1 MDIFSSLCMPA
12 QLFLVGQSLLS
23 GFKII
28 FSEKTVLERL
38 KIFVFIFILIIG
50 WTSLVNYAC
59 DASDNNYIAWFLVIL
74 PASLKLIRR

>member
-28 FSEKTVLERL
+28 FSEKTMLERL

-50 WTSLVNYAC
+50 WTSIINYAC

-74 PASLKLIRR
+74 PVSLKFMK